1 MSGLWIIGKLERG
14 TSTMKAPQII
24 FIVLYGA
31 SLLLH
36 AKNHGKP
43 KEGNENFWITFLS
56 VSIVVGLLIWGGFF
70 N

>member
-1 MSGLWIIGKLERG
+1 
-14 TSTMKAPQII
+14 MKAPQII